1 MLLPIEVANV
11 FSPDECKKIISTT
24 DEKAYADA
32 RLIDGARQD
41 NTRRARITWLDDTDK
56 DEWVFRRL
64 LDTVSE
70 ANRHHFK
77 FGLEEFSERMQ
88 VAYYGAETEAFFD
101 WHIDIGDGQFARHR
115 KLTIVTQLSE
125 DDSYTGGD
133 LETNAD
139 GNVRRASRACGTAML
154 LPSFVLHRV
163 TPVTHN
169 ARYSLTLWAHG
180 PEFR

>member
-1 MLLPIEVANV
+1 MLPPLEVANV
-11 FSPDECKKIISTT
+11 FSPDECAKIISAS
-24 DEKAYADA
+24 ESRAYADA
-32 RLIDGARQD
+32 RLIDGTLQD
-41 NTRRARITWLDDTDK
+41 NTRRARITWLDDSGD

-70 ANRHHFK
+70 ANRRHFQ
-77 FGLEEFSERMQ
+77 FSLEEFSERMQ
-88 VAYYGAETEAFFD
+88 VAYYGAETEGFFD
-101 WHIDIGDGQFARHR
+101 WHIDIGDGQFARRR

-125 DDSYTGGD
+125 DDSYAGGD

-139 GNVRRASRACGTAML
+139 GHVRRASRTRGTALL

-163 TPVTHN
+163 TPVTQN

-180 PEFR
+180 PDFH